1 MTVTDIDPDKLM
13 SNYGAKSYNPEEQKR
28 QWKEHVHNEI
38 KTQMNHPISK
48 SEHFVKKEGLEA
60 CLDRKINY
68 YNSEKQYDKNGTY
81 DRLFHQKEGY
91 NPSHKR
97 DDRTY
102 DTNVEEEDVGKPVPT
117 RSSSVYGSRL
127 DKQVEPERSRQ
138 HVRCAVVQ
146 KDFYRAGLAE

>member
-38 KTQMNHPISK
+38 KTQKNHPISK

-81 DRLFHQKEGY
+81 DRYVIRGD
-91 NPSHKR
+91 N
-97 DDRTY
+97 
-102 DTNVEEEDVGKPVPT
+102 
-117 RSSSVYGSRL
+117 
-127 DKQVEPERSRQ
+127 
-138 HVRCAVVQ
+138 C
-146 KDFYRAGLAE
+146 